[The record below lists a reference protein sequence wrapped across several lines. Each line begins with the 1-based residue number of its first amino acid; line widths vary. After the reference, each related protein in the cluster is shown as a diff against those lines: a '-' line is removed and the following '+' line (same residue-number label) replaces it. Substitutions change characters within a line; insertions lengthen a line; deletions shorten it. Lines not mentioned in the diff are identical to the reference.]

1 MRLLLADGAGAVGW
15 DLTSALLG
23 MNHEVR
29 FLDTHAD
36 TLPISGH
43 EKLELIR
50 GRVEDR
56 SLADKAVK
64 DRDMVIHLAWS
75 FSDDPGDLV
84 ESDLRGPQAPI
95 RVAALLNLLLR
106 LVHKVPLHQQTPL
119 QGLGPWWSR
128 LSLNCR
134 CRSRWRP
141 N

>member
-1 MRLLLADGAGAVGW
+1 MRFLVAGGAGAVGR

-43 EKLELIR
+43 EKLGLIR

-64 DRDMVIHLAWS
+64 DRDMVVHLAWS

-84 ESDLRGPQAPI
+84 ESDLRGQITLLEAAAAAQ
-95 RVAALLNLLLR
+95 VAHFYYISSTIAVR
-106 LVHKVPLHQQTPL
+106 A
-119 QGLGPWWSR
+119 
-128 LSLNCR
+128 
-134 CRSRWRP
+134 
-141 N
+141 